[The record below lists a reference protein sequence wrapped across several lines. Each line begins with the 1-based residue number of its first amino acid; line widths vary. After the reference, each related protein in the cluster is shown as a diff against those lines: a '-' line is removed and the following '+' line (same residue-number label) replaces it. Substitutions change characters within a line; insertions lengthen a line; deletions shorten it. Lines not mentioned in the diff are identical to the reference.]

1 MISAEHYFDWAA
13 TSPADKD
20 IIQKALECSTEH
32 WANPSSIHAAGT
44 DAKKHLKT
52 QENAQPLHWEFL
64 NRR

>member
-13 TSPADKD
+13 TSPADKN

-44 DAKKHLKT
+44 DAGAGTHAAPCGTETLD
-52 QENAQPLHWEFL
+52 FG
-64 NRR
+64 R